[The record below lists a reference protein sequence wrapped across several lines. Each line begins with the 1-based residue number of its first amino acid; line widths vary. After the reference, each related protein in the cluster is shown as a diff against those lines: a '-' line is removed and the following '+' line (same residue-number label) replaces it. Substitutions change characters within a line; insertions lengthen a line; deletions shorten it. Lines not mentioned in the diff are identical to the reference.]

1 MGLPMMIG
9 LLAFVAFAPKLSGL
23 GILIGLIAFGLVQLI
38 IGAAMRLGG
47 PPRPAPEEP
56 PPGELPGGLPG

>member
-9 LLAFVAFAPKLSGL
+9 LLAFAAFAPKMNGL

-47 PPRPAPEEP
+47 SARPAPEEP
-56 PPGELPGGLPG
+56 TPAELPGGLPG